1 MSDLVRH
8 AIFFT
13 LIALATAHCVYWI
26 ALIAQ
31 VWRTAAAVP
40 TARAGLA
47 LAKQAPPTGL
57 VTVIVPAHNESAVI
71 ADLVTS
77 LRAQTH
83 EHLHVVLALD
93 RCTDDTADV
102 ARTAIAGDPRFEI
115 IELSQSPGEWAGK
128 VNAVWQGVQRSR
140 YVPLSEYLLFADADC
155 TLDPSCIAA
164 TVALLEDRKLGML
177 SLASTLTHDTWFE
190 RLVQPAA
197 SFYLMSQ
204 HPLLRANRQDARK
217 RAFANGQFML
227 FTRDAYRS
235 LGGHAAVST
244 ELLEDLALARLMKDR
259 EMPQGVLVSDGM
271 VTCRMYATWAEFCR
285 GWRRIFIEGAKRRP
299 DRLRRQAL
307 RCQLAYAV
315 LPASTVALAG
325 AASFL
330 VTGAGATLGTSLG
343 VAGVAIWLF
352 GAGWIYRMGRS
363 PLWLVPGFVVG
374 AWLVGGILRR
384 AGRDLARGKAVEW
397 AGRSYVREVRD

>member
-13 LIALATAHCVYWI
+13 LVALAAAHSVYWI

-31 VWRTAAAVP
+31 IWRTAAAVP
-40 TARAGLA
+40 TARAGLE
-47 LAKQAPPTGL
+47 LARRTPPAGL

-71 ADLVTS
+71 AHLVAS
-77 LRAQTH
+77 LRVQTH
-83 EHLHVVLALD
+83 EQLHVVLALD

-102 ARTAIAGDPRFEI
+102 ARSAIAGDPRFEI
-115 IELSQSPGEWAGK
+115 VELSQSPGEWAGK
-128 VNAVWQGVQRSR
+128 VNAVWQAVQRSR
-140 YVPLSEYLLFADADC
+140 HVPLSKYLLFADADC
-155 TLDPSCIAA
+155 TLDPECIAA

-227 FTRDAYRS
+227 FTSDTYRA
-235 LGGHAAVST
+235 LGGHAVVST

-299 DRLRRQAL
+299 DRLRKQAL
-307 RCQLAYAV
+307 RCQAAYSV
-315 LPASTVALAG
+315 LPASAIALA
-325 AASFL
+325 ATAPVLAS
-330 VTGAGATLGTSLG
+330 GAGATAGLTLG
-343 VAGVAIWLF
+343 VVGVAIWLV
-352 GAGWIYRMGRS
+352 GAGWIYRMGRT
-363 PLWLVPGFVVG
+363 PLWLVPGFVIG

-384 AGRDLARGKAVEW
+384 SGCDLARGKAVEW
-397 AGRSYVREVRD
+397 AGRSYVREVRE